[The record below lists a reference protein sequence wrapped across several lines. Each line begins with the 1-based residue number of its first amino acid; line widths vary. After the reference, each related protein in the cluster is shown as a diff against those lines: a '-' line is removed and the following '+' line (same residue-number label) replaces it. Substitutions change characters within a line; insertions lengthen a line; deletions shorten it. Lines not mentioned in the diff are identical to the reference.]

1 MKEVN
6 KLRLN
11 GLSQLDLEMRDKIG
25 EKTFIYEQD

>member
-11 GLSQLDLEMRDKIG
+11 CLSQLDLEMRDKIR